1 MIKSDYLTRHASPP
15 PAWKHVLDRDVVPMA
30 IDAAGSLEAIIER
43 WAIRVRTAPAQSLGI
58 AVGVGALA
66 SFLLA
71 RRRA

>member
-1 MIKSDYLTRHASPP
+1 MSNPDYMTRYASPP
-15 PAWKHVLDRDVVPMA
+15 PAWKRLLNRNVVPTA

-43 WAIRVRTAPAQSLGI
+43 WAIRVRTAPAQSLGLVI
-58 AVGVGALA
+58 AASALA